1 MENINSPTRKHH
13 FNKGCDLFADLVI
26 SNCILRRL
34 SLARPNQTTILKNL
48 RPTVK
53 HLTMHLTLLRLTGLS
68 RDGGPGSEGHWG
80 RLVSGHRK
88 ESASKRHSSSVDKPI
103 RRIRSSE
110 CGIRKADIK
119 RYCDDRRTS
128 RPLFSASFLSLSSHP
143 YTFARPLSPSF
154 SSPVS
159 SHPLSSALPEQCRR
173 RAKVEIRLKF
183 A

>member
-53 HLTMHLTLLRLTGLS
+53 HLTMHLTLCESLVFPETGDREVRGTGAGWCRDTERS
-68 RDGGPGSEGHWG
+68 RRANATHQVSMSPFDAFEAPSV
-80 RLVSGHRK
+80 VSG
-88 ESASKRHSSSVDKPI
+88 KPTSNATAMI
-103 RRIRSSE
+103 EGPRDPFFRR
-110 CGIRKADIK
+110 
-119 RYCDDRRTS
+119 
-128 RPLFSASFLSLSSHP
+128 PSFLSAPIPTHL
-143 YTFARPLSPSF
+143 LDPSAPPF
-154 SSPVS
+154 
-159 SHPLSSALPEQCRR
+159 HPLFRPIHYHLPYRNSAVGGP
-173 RAKVEIRLKF
+173 RLKF